1 MVLGCDEKS
10 RGAANWAV
18 GTDNPNIINVA
29 ATRAKEEFYIIGN
42 RKLYNSIN
50 SEVIYQTNRV
60 LQEFNGIEMH
70 KLVPLLRN
78 IGVFIGDSL
87 ILGNKIRSKYR
98 NNMFDV
104 FTSVSIGEVVQT
116 KCELSKGKSLQH
128 I

>member
-1 MVLGCDEKS
+1 
-10 RGAANWAV
+10 
-18 GTDNPNIINVA
+18 
-29 ATRAKEEFYIIGN
+29 
-42 RKLYNSIN
+42 
-50 SEVIYQTNRV
+50 
-60 LQEFNGIEMH
+60 MH
-70 KLVPLLRN
+70 KLVSLLRN
-78 IGVFIGDSL
+78 IGVFIGDGL